1 MKGLLAHL
9 CWLTLLHF
17 PSRCQLGSW
26 SSATHDDWSDY
37 QDPNLGKQSR
47 LWGGIH
53 KNIIHVY
60 RLEFMCKKKLF
71 DKILSLKIEMSGRK
85 ICSRFERVIEL
96 FHFTMQFSNFS
107 FVCFLL
113 SIVFVM
119 SLTKIIK
126 IRKKLLEYFSVWRSY
141 SLKEFLL
148 ENRSIFFSIS
158 VTILEKRVLES
169 ELIFLW
175 KKNYAQIVVDFILNI
190 LKIMYILLTRLKKII
205 HRKIKTYLTGH

>member
-1 MKGLLAHL
+1 
-9 CWLTLLHF
+9 
-17 PSRCQLGSW
+17 
-26 SSATHDDWSDY
+26 
-37 QDPNLGKQSR
+37 
-47 LWGGIH
+47 
-53 KNIIHVY
+53 
-60 RLEFMCKKKLF
+60 
-71 DKILSLKIEMSGRK
+71 MSGRK

-148 ENRSIFFSIS
+148 ENRSIFFSLS

-169 ELIFLW
+169 ELIFSL
-175 KKNYAQIVVDFILNI
+175 KEKLRANSRRFYFKHFENYVYLFNQIEKN
-190 LKIMYILLTRLKKII
+190 
-205 HRKIKTYLTGH
+205 HS